1 MSNFEGVLAL
11 IIEDDASS
19 IKVLKSLL
27 SQLGADS
34 IAISD
39 TSYIQNELRGIER
52 PDVIFIDLEMPANN
66 GYSVLEII
74 QSDSF
79 FDGVPTVAYTTHI
92 SHLNEA
98 RTAGFHSFLGKPV
111 DGDKFPVFLGEILS
125 GTDIWEVPG

>member
-1 MSNFEGVLAL
+1 MNDFEGVLAL

-19 IKVLKSLL
+19 IKVLRSLL
-27 SQLGADS
+27 TQVGADA

-39 TSYIQNELRGIER
+39 TSLIEDELRRIER

-74 QSDSF
+74 QDDTY

-98 RTAGFHSFLGKPV
+98 RTAGFHSFLGKPI
-111 DGDKFPVFLGEILS
+111 DGDRLPEFLDAILKGS
-125 GTDIWEVPG
+125 DVWEVPD

>member
-1 MSNFEGVLAL
+1 MSSFEGILAL
-11 IIEDDASS
+11 IIEDDPSS

-27 SQLGADS
+27 SQVGADS
-34 IAISD
+34 MAISD
-39 TSYIQNELRGIER
+39 TSSIQDELRGIER

-79 FDGVPTVAYTTHI
+79 FDDVPTVAYTTHI

-98 RTAGFHSFLGKPV
+98 KTAGFHSFLGKPI
-111 DGDKFPVFLGEILS
+111 DGDEFPDFLEEILS
-125 GTDIWEVPG
+125 GSDVWEVPG

>member
-1 MSNFEGVLAL
+1 MSKFDGILAL

-19 IKVLKSLL
+19 IKVLRSLL
-27 SQLGADS
+27 DQVGADS

-39 TSYIQNELRGIER
+39 TSYIEGELRGIER

-74 QSDSF
+74 QRDTYF
-79 FDGVPTVAYTTHI
+79 AGIPTVAYTTHV

-98 RTAGFHSFLGKPV
+98 RSAGFHSFLGKPV
-111 DGDKFPVFLGEILS
+111 DGDRFPDLLDAILN
-125 GTDIWEVPG
+125 GTDVWEVPG